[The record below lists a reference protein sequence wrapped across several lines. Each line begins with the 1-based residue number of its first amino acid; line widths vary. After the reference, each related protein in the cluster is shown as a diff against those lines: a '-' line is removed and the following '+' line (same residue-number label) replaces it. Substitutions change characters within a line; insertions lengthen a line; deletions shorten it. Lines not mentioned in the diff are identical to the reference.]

1 MELSEVEQT
10 VSRTTKMNS
19 EKIGRTLR
27 GGTPHQ
33 RVVIFQNVVF
43 LKKVAINSKGKRQFC
58 PNIFKKR
65 TLLFSPKKKGHF
77 CL

>member
-1 MELSEVEQT
+1 MELSEAEQT
-10 VSRTTKMNS
+10 VSRTTKTNS

-43 LKKVAINSKGKRQFC
+43 LKKVAINSKFVVIK
-58 PNIFKKR
+58 
-65 TLLFSPKKKGHF
+65 
-77 CL
+77 

>member
-10 VSRTTKMNS
+10 VSQTSKINS

-43 LKKVAINSKGKRQFC
+43 LKKFAINSEFVVIK
-58 PNIFKKR
+58 
-65 TLLFSPKKKGHF
+65 
-77 CL
+77 

>member
-19 EKIGRTLR
+19 EKNGRTLR

-33 RVVIFQNVVF
+33 RVEIFQNVVF
-43 LKKVAINSKGKRQFC
+43 LKKVAINSKFVVIK
-58 PNIFKKR
+58 
-65 TLLFSPKKKGHF
+65 
-77 CL
+77 

>member
-10 VSRTTKMNS
+10 VSRTTKISS

-33 RVVIFQNVVF
+33 SVLIFQSVVF
-43 LKKVAINSKGKRQFC
+43 LKKVAINSTLV
-58 PNIFKKR
+58 FKN
-65 TLLFSPKKKGHF
+65 
-77 CL
+77 